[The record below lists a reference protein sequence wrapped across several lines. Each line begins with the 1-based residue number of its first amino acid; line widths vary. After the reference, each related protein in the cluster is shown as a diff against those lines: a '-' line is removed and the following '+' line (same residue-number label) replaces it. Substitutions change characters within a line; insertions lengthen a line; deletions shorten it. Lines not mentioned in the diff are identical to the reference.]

1 MKPTLAIAML
11 LCCVAMAETKKRS
24 AIEEAKKPDAIPEPA
39 LTPAATAAV
48 SLAKDWQQGDPLPT
62 PGANGTV
69 IYRYGAAMPPI
80 VCAPERLTT
89 ILLEAG
95 EKVQSEPVMGDTL
108 RWDYHLM
115 VAGEGPGARTSVVIK
130 PRRPGV

>member
-1 MKPTLAIAML
+1 MKRMLAIAML
-11 LCCVAMAETKKRS
+11 FCSVAIAETRKRP
-24 AIEEAKKPDAIPEPA
+24 ATEEAKKPDVIPEPA

-48 SLAKDWQQGDPLPT
+48 SLAKIWQQGDPLPT
-62 PGANGTV
+62 PGENGTV

-95 EKVQSEPVMGDTL
+95 EKVQSQPVMGDTL
-108 RWDYHLM
+108 RWDYQLM
-115 VAGEGPGARTSVVIK
+115 VAGEGPTARTS
-130 PRRPGV
+130 RRHQA